1 MQQGDPLS
9 SWEGRHQQADT
20 GNWGS
25 MMAFPSVAQ
34 VLQTELLKKL
44 HHKGH
49 CDGKYDTHY
58 HHSPLGGPS
67 SNIWIPNQYR
77 RHNRNSQSAGE
88 GPVLLRGPHSTN
100 HQHVR
105 RRTTRRGLWSGHQG
119 NYPAEGSS
127 WLHQLH
133 AKANRYLPLE
143 GILRALCLTAQWP
156 HYLEDL
162 LHILHIL

>member
-1 MQQGDPLS
+1 MMGLQHT

-25 MMAFPSVAQ
+25 MMAFPSMVQ

-49 CDGKYDTHY
+49 CDGKYNPHY
-58 HHSPLGGPS
+58 HHSPLGGPHKDQQPCGRLGIGLPPQTFGS
-67 SNIWIPNQYR
+67 PTSTEGTIGIHSP
-77 RHNRNSQSAGE
+77 AGE

-127 WLHQLH
+127 WLHH
-133 AKANRYLPLE
+133 RYYTLP
-143 GILRALCLTAQWP
+143 
-156 HYLEDL
+156 
-162 LHILHIL
+162 